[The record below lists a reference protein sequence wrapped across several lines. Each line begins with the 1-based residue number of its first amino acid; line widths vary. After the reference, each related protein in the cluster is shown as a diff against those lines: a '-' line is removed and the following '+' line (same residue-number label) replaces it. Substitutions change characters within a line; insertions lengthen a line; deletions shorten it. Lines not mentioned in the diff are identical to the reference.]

1 MHIDSYK
8 FGKMVVGG
16 ESYTNDLKIYP
27 EGVKSGW
34 WRKSGH
40 NLAKSDIQD
49 IIEYKPDVLI
59 IGKGS
64 NGVMT
69 VREDI
74 IKYILD
80 NGIQELHVEKTG
92 KAVEL
97 YNQEKNENKIG
108 AFHLTC

>member
-1 MHIDSYK
+1 MHIDSYN
-8 FGKMVVGG
+8 FGKMVVDGKK
-16 ESYTNDLKIYP
+16 YTNDLKIFP

-34 WRKSGH
+34 WRESGH
-40 NLAKSDIQD
+40 NLVKSDIAD

-59 IGKGS
+59 IGKGAS
-64 NGVMT
+64 GVMT
-69 VREDI
+69 VKDSI
-74 IKYILD
+74 KKYILD
-80 NGIQELHVEKTG
+80 NGIKELHVEKTG